1 VARGRDLSAPRF
13 VTAREVEAHLAPG
26 ALADALAVAFR
37 DGAEVPLR
45 ARHMLGAEQ
54 SLLVMPAWTDLALG
68 VKLVTVTPDNRSRGA
83 RSVQALY
90 IAFDRSTGA
99 PRALIDGEALTT
111 ARTAAASLL
120 AARHLARADARRLLV
135 VGTGALAP
143 AMARALATLPTIDHV
158 QVWGRDATAAQTL
171 AQRLRDENLPCV
183 AVEDLEAAVREADIV
198 SCATTATAPVVHGAW
213 LAPGTHLDLVGAF
226 RPAMREV
233 DGAAVARARVYVDTR
248 AGALAEAGD
257 LLAAIAAGVFSP
269 EAVVG
274 ELADLVRGTCAGR
287 ATAGEITLFKSVGTA
302 LEDLAAAELLLAR
315 LD

>member
-45 ARHMLGAEQ
+45 ARHMLEAEQ

-143 AMARALATLPTIDHV
+143 AMARALATLPAIDHV
-158 QVWGRDATAAQTL
+158 QVWGRDGAAAQTL
-171 AQRLRDENLPCV
+171 AQRLRDESLPCV

-213 LAPGTHLDLVGAF
+213 LAPGAHLDLVGAF

-233 DGAAVARARVYVDTR
+233 DEAAVARARVYVDTR

-287 ATAGEITLFKSVGTA
+287 ATADEITLFKSVGTA